1 MLRLQTI
8 LVLCSLFVACSQQP
22 TRSSAELNFE
32 RSMPADLGGS
42 WARDYWRGD
51 DVNTALDG
59 WFRRLRR
66 AVPDARPAGI
76 TSLDNAGTITTQR
89 DVTTILALARLA
101 DEITRF
107 RYFSI
112 SQSEHEIRVERED
125 DFDIFCE
132 FFAGVAQGAITDY
145 GTEVCGWNGDQFIS
159 RLILPDGLLVNHRFT
174 IAQDSQNLHV
184 ATTVSSTTTGM
195 SFTLSRFYTKYEPSP
210 SQFDCIDTLSRNRV
224 CTMGEDSP

>member
-8 LVLCSLFVACSQQP
+8 LVLCSVLVACAQQP
-22 TRSSAELNFE
+22 TRSSAGLAFE
-32 RSMPADLGGS
+32 RSMPADLSGS

-51 DVNTALDG
+51 DINKALDR

-66 AVPDARPAGI
+66 AAPDARPVGI
-76 TSLDNAGTITTQR
+76 TSLDNAGMITTSR

-112 SQSEHEIRVERED
+112 SQSEHQISVEREY

-132 FFAGVAQGAITDY
+132 FFDGVAQGAITDY
-145 GTEVCGWNGDQFIS
+145 GAEVCGWNGDQFIS
-159 RLILPDGLLVNHRFT
+159 RLILPDGLLVSHRFT
-174 IAQDSQNLHV
+174 IATDNQNLNI

-210 SQFDCIDTLSRNRV
+210 SRFDCIDTLSRNRV

>member
-8 LVLCSLFVACSQQP
+8 LVLCSLLVACSQQP
-22 TRSSAELNFE
+22 TRSDAGRDFE
-32 RSMPADLGGS
+32 RSMSTDLSGS
-42 WARDYWRGD
+42 WQRDYWRGD
-51 DVNTALDG
+51 DVNRALEQ

-66 AVPDARPAGI
+66 AAPDARPAGI

-107 RYFSI
+107 RTFSI
-112 SQSEHEIRVERED
+112 SQTENEISVERED

-132 FFAGVAQGAITDY
+132 FYGEVAQGTITDY
-145 GTEVCGWNGDQFIS
+145 GVEICGWNGDQFIS
-159 RLILPDGLLVNHRFT
+159 RLILPDGLLVSHRFT
-174 IAQDSQNLHV
+174 IAPDSQNLNV

-224 CTMGEDSP
+224 CTTGEGSP